1 MTSARTDG
9 WSSADWGVCLV
20 PAGAV
25 PPALAADIRQ
35 RVGST
40 PAWLGHMAAVPW
52 VARATSILSMRPA
65 AFAPLPLCDLV
76 ALAVS
81 QDNSCR
87 YCYGVQRAYMTMLG
101 YPDDYAARLERD
113 TYAGSLTPLERAALD
128 LARRL
133 SRGQPRP
140 GRADLDVLA
149 ATGLSP
155 EAAVEVVATIA
166 AITFANRLSTLLAL
180 PPDPLESMV
189 DRPLFRLV
197 RPLVAWKMRP
207 RPLPPAVPL
216 PAESGPW
223 ARVMTTLGRSPVAGE
238 LRRVV
243 DDAFASPVLPRRT
256 KALMTAVI
264 GRALGCA
271 YSEAE
276 ARRLAADDGI
286 GTADADEIL
295 TNLGSSRLEARD
307 ARLLAFARET
317 VRYQTPVIQR
327 RVREVT
333 AGFTPDQILETVGV
347 VSLAN
352 LLARMTIVLDAC

>member
-1 MTSARTDG
+1 MTSARTEA
-9 WSSADWGVCLV
+9 WSSADWGACLV
-20 PAGAV
+20 SPSTV
-25 PPALAADIRQ
+25 PSALAADIRKHA
-35 RVGST
+35 GST
-40 PAWLGHMAAVPW
+40 PAWLGHMAATPW
-52 VARATSILSMRPA
+52 VARATSILSMRPL
-65 AFAPLPLCDLV
+65 AFAPLPLCDLM

-101 YPDDYAARLERD
+101 YPDDYVARLERD
-113 TYAGSLTPLERAALD
+113 THAGALTPLERAALD

-140 GRADLDVLA
+140 GRADLHALTA
-149 ATGLSP
+149 SGLSP
-155 EAAVEVVATIA
+155 EAAVELVATVA

-180 PPDPLESMV
+180 PADPLETLV

-197 RPLVAWKMRP
+197 RPLVAWRMRP
-207 RPLPPAVPL
+207 RPQPPAVPL
-216 PAESGPW
+216 SAESGPW
-223 ARVMTTLGRSPVAGE
+223 ARVMTALGRSPIAGE

-264 GRALGCA
+264 GRALGCD
-271 YSEAE
+271 YTEAE
-276 ARRLAADDGI
+276 ARRLATDDGVPA
-286 GTADADEIL
+286 ADVDEIL
-295 TNLGSSRLEARD
+295 ANLGSSRLDGRD
-307 ARLLAFARET
+307 ARLVAFARET

-333 AGFTPDQILETVGV
+333 AGFTTEEILETVGV